1 MLNGIRADESA
12 VEVRSFPTVPAVFC
26 VIVFTATMYA
36 LFFRDLGVVD
46 AGIPIFVVAVFAVLL
61 ERKVSYFDSRD
72 GSITLLS
79 RRLTGER
86 VRELS
91 FAEVR
96 GVGIR
101 TGGGS
106 RGHTGVV
113 TLHLEGEQVGITSMA
128 SLNHRSQRKAV
139 AEIER
144 VMTREPVE
152 VV

>member
-1 MLNGIRADESA
+1 M
-12 VEVRSFPTVPAVFC
+12 PAVFC

-61 ERKVSYFDSRD
+61 ERKVSYFDRRD

-91 FAEVR
+91 FAEVQR
-96 GVGIR
+96 VGLS
-101 TGGGS
+101 TGNGR
-106 RGHTGVV
+106 RGHSGVV
-113 TLHLEGEQVGITSMA
+113 TLYLEDEEEVGITSMA
-128 SLNHRSQRKAV
+128 SLSHRSQRTAV

-144 VMTREPVE
+144 LMMREPVE
-152 VV
+152 AV